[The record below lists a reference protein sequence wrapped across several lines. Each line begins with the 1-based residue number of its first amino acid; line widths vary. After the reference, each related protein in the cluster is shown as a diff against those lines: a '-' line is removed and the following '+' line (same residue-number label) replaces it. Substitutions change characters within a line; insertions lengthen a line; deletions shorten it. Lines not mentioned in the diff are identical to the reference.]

1 MRNQERSY
9 KSLAHESLTYE
20 NLSYE
25 NKRRMI
31 FARQKA
37 RQRREARLRFALS
50 ILGVLA
56 IFAITIGALSVKGK
70 AQSENGQKYK
80 YYTSVQ
86 LEYGDTLWAVADRYM
101 DSEFYNHVSYI
112 EEVKSINHIHDED
125 DVKAGKML
133 IIPYYSTDY
142 IAD

>member
-1 MRNQERSY
+1 MKNQERSY
-9 KSLAHESLTYE
+9 KNMVHE

-25 NKRRMI
+25 NRRKMI

-37 RQRREARLRFALS
+37 RQRRDARVRFALS
-50 ILGVLA
+50 LLSVLA

-86 LEYGDTLWAVADRYM
+86 LEYGDTLWKVADRYM
-101 DSEFYNHVSYI
+101 DSEFYNHISYI
-112 EEVKSINHIHDED
+112 EEVKSINHIHDENE
-125 DVKAGKML
+125 VMAGKML

-142 IAD
+142 IAN

>member
-1 MRNQERSY
+1 MRKQERTRETLCHENIAY
-9 KSLAHESLTYE
+9 K
-20 NLSYE
+20 NMSYE

-37 RQRREARLRFALS
+37 RQRREARMRVAFS
-50 ILGVLA
+50 ILGVL
-56 IFAITIGALSVKGK
+56 IVFAMTIGAFSIKGK
-70 AQSENGQKYK
+70 AQGEHGQKYK

-86 LEYGDTLWAVADRYM
+86 LEYGDTLWKVADQYM
-101 DSEFYNHVSYI
+101 DSEYYNHVSYI

-133 IIPYYSTDY
+133 IIPYYSTDF

>member
-1 MRNQERSY
+1 MRKQVRS
-9 KSLAHESLTYE
+9 KNLAYE

-25 NKRRMI
+25 NRRRII

-37 RQRREARLRFALS
+37 RQRREARLRIALS

-56 IFAITIGALSVKGK
+56 IFAITIGAFTLKGK
-70 AQSENGQKYK
+70 AQSENGQKFK

-86 LEYGDTLWAVADRYM
+86 LEYGDTLWKVADRYM

-125 DVKAGKML
+125 EIMAGKML
-133 IIPYYSTDY
+133 IVPYYSTEY